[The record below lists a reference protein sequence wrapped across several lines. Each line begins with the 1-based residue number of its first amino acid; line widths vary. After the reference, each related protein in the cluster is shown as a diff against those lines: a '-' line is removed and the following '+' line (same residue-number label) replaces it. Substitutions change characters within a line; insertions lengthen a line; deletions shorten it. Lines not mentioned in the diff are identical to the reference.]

1 MEWISA
7 IWSGIEWTFSTMGN
21 TYQDF
26 FSMNTVNDIISN
38 PVENFTTIL
47 LLVLLEGLLSADN
60 ALVLAIMVSV
70 LPKVQQK
77 KALLYGMAGA
87 IVFRLIAVG
96 LGTTLVKL
104 EFVTLLGGAY
114 LLYLSIAHFIKDRN
128 KNGVPDELEGN
139 LDPSKKGKFTGWV
152 LATFGL
158 FWATVIQ
165 VELMDIAFSVDSVLA
180 AFGVSDKAWVIFL
193 GGILGVF
200 MMRSVAKLFVSLIE
214 RIPEFV
220 TTAYA
225 LIVLIG
231 AKMIASVL
239 GFHIS
244 QLLFFS
250 IVVATF
256 LSTFIVH
263 YSKKKANTK
272 KEVIQ

>member
-1 MEWISA
+1 MDWLNA
-7 IWSGIEWTFSTMGN
+7 IWSGIEWIFTTMGN

-38 PVENFTTIL
+38 PAENFTTIL

-70 LPKVQQK
+70 LPKAQQK

-104 EFVTLLGGAY
+104 EFVTFLGGAY
-114 LLYLSIAHFIKDRN
+114 LLYLSIAHFIKDHN
-128 KNGVPDELEGN
+128 KNGVLDALESNGGA
-139 LDPSKKGKFTGWV
+139 KKGKFTGWV

-193 GGILGVF
+193 GGIMGVF

-214 RIPEFV
+214 KIPEFV

-225 LIVLIG
+225 LIILIG
-231 AKMIASVL
+231 VKMIASVL

-250 IVVATF
+250 VVVVTF
-256 LSTFIVH
+256 LSTFAIH
-263 YSKKKANTK
+263 YLKKNRNV
-272 KEVIQ
+272 KEEVL